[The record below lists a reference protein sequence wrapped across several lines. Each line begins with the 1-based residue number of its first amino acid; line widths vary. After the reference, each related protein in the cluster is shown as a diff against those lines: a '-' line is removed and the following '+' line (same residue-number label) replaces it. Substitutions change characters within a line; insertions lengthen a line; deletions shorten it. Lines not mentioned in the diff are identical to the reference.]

1 MRWSPAEGFYLLER
15 HLRRLGESAEYF
27 GFPSDQRRVRDAL
40 GRSVSRAAGSLRVRL
55 RLTSTGVPAVECT
68 PLQVG
73 SAPVRVKLA
82 ASPVSRDDVFL
93 YHKTTN
99 RLVYDRAR
107 LADADDVLLWNE
119 EGELTESTIAN
130 LVVELDG
137 VRVTPPV
144 ECGLLAGTLRGELL
158 DRGEIGERIVGV
170 DDLRRATRVWLIN
183 SVQGWRPATLAG

>member
-1 MRWSPAEGFYLLER
+1 
-15 HLRRLGESAEYF
+15 
-27 GFPSDQRRVRDAL
+27 
-40 GRSVSRAAGSLRVRL
+40 
-55 RLTSTGVPAVECT
+55 
-68 PLQVG
+68 LQVRR
-73 SAPVRVKLA
+73 APVRVKLA

-99 RLVYDRAR
+99 RTVYDRAR

-119 EGELTESTIAN
+119 EGELTESTMAN

-137 VRVTPPV
+137 VLVTPPV

-170 DDLRRATRVWLIN
+170 DDLRRATRLWLIN